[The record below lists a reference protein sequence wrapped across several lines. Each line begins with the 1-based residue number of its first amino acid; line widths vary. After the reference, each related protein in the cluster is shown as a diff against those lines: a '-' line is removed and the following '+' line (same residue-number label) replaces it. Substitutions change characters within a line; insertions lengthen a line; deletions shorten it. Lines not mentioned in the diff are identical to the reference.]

1 MQPLLINYSLPPSQ
15 PGCTGYLLEVN
26 KPSPSEPRCI
36 CNLYV
41 KAWPHYWW
49 NCLYCLLCVLYCQCL
64 DLYFIWHKWPDGYL
78 LSARPT
84 LSSLMQAS
92 YCLSV
97 SLAAILCLVTSPHN
111 NSSCVCC
118 CLRHHCWL
126 TGLHSSILLH
136 ESSEVIRHLTRH
148 SMYSSW
154 FAVRRAPGT
163 DCFPRVDMK

>member
-1 MQPLLINYSLPPSQ
+1 MSDATTADKLFPPSLPARLHWLSAGGEQ
-15 PGCTGYLLEVN
+15 TLAIRTKVD
-26 KPSPSEPRCI
+26 
-36 CNLYV
+36 LYV
-41 KAWPHYWW
+41 KELLVKLPGLFVV
-49 NCLYCLLCVLYCQCL
+49 CEYCTVSVWIY
-64 DLYFIWHKWPDGYL
+64 I
-78 LSARPT
+78 LSDTNGPMVISTLPGRPT

-118 CLRHHCWL
+118 CLRHHCAL

-148 SMYSSW
+148 SMYSS
-154 FAVRRAPGT
+154 
-163 DCFPRVDMK
+163 

>member
-26 KPSPSEPRCI
+26 KPSPSEPRWI
-36 CNLYV
+36 CVSRN
-41 KAWPHYWW
+41 YWW
-49 NCLYCLLCVLYCQCL
+49 NCLDCLLCVLYCQCL

-78 LSARPT
+78 LSACSPHLE
-84 LSSLMQAS
+84 LSDAGIVLPQRLPGSHPLPGD
-92 YCLSV
+92 
-97 SLAAILCLVTSPHN
+97 ITSPPHN
-111 NSSCVCC
+111 ISSCVCC
-118 CLRHHCWL
+118 CLRHHCAL